1 MFLSL
6 SKTMSKFGNIRLGLG
21 IRLTKSNAAWMGL
34 LMIFV
39 WMFQLVWY
47 MMLLCFWLVYAVC
60 YALYLGIKA
69 IYKKVTGNR

>member
-21 IRLTKSNAAWMGL
+21 IRMTKKNASVMAL
-34 LMIFV
+34 LMMFIWV
-39 WMFQLVWY
+39 FQLMWY
-47 MMLLCFWLVYAVC
+47 MILLCFWLVYAVC